1 MMAYRFLVLDRLL
14 KPTGSLYLH
23 CDPAASPYLKIMLD
37 GVFGKEL
44 FKNEAIW
51 KRTRGLNDKT
61 LKNLSATREVI
72 LYFGKTIC
80 ALSTSPK

>member
-44 FKNEAIW
+44 FQERSNLEEGA
-51 KRTRGLNDKT
+51 RAQRQD
-61 LKNLSATREVI
+61 LKNLRATHEVI
-72 LYFGKTIC
+72 LYFGKTVC

>member
-1 MMAYRFLVLDRLL
+1 M
-14 KPTGSLYLH
+14 
-23 CDPAASPYLKIMLD
+23 MLD